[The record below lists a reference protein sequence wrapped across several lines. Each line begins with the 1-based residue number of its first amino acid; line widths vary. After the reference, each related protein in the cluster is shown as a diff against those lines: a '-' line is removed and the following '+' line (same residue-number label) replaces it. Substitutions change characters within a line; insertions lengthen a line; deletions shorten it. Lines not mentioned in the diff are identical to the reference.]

1 MHNRI
6 ATGGTL
12 MDPNAVIEV
21 FRRNLTEHYFDLKGR
36 VGQREFWYFVL
47 ASFVVY
53 VVAAIVDA
61 VIRTGLLVP
70 LASLAL
76 LLPMTGL
83 AMRRLQDVGR
93 DGSLV
98 WVWTISVAAMQLIGL
113 LTVLSGPMGF
123 LYFFFAVGWLITL
136 IGLVSLVASIA
147 LIYFCIQPGT
157 AGANQFGPD
166 PKTTA

>member
-1 MHNRI
+1 
-6 ATGGTL
+6 

-36 VGQREFWYFVL
+36 VSRQEFWYFVL

-53 VVAAIVDA
+53 VAAAIVDA

-70 LASLAL
+70 LVALAL

-83 AMRRLQDVGR
+83 GARRLQDIGR
-93 DGSLV
+93 DGTLI
-98 WVWTISVAAMQLIGL
+98 WVWTIATGIMQLIAL
-113 LTVLSGPMGF
+113 LTAISGPFGALGF
-123 LYFFFAVGWLITL
+123 LYFFFSVGWLIS
-136 IGLVSLVASIA
+136 LVALVASIA

-157 AGANQFGPD
+157 AGTNEFGPD
-166 PKTTA
+166 PKAA